1 MSSRRTHGVDETQRA
16 GAEFAELLEPCDIVV
31 LSGTLGAGKTAF
43 TQGLARGL
51 GVTERVTSPTF
62 TLVREHRCQ
71 SRSGIDRLHHADLYR
86 TNTLD
91 EIADLTFDEIV
102 QPRGVAV
109 VEWGEMGAALWPSTI
124 WALRI
129 DVIDDDVREFHVTAT
144 PSPER
149 TAETWFTR

>member
-1 MSSRRTHGVDETQRA
+1 MSSRRTFGVDETQRA
-16 GAEFAELLEPCDIVV
+16 GAEFAELLEPCDIVL

-62 TLVREHRCQ
+62 TLVREHVCQ
-71 SRSGIDRLHHADLYR
+71 SSSGIDRLHHADLYR

-129 DVIDDDVREFHVTAT
+129 DVIDDDVRDILVTAT

-149 TAETWFTR
+149 TAETWAAR

>member
-1 MSSRRTHGVDETQRA
+1 MNSRRTHGIDETYRA

-31 LSGTLGAGKTAF
+31 LTGTLGAGKTAF

-51 GVTERVTSPTF
+51 GVSERVTSPTF
-62 TLVREHRCQ
+62 TLVREHECQ
-71 SRSGIDRLHHADLYR
+71 SKTGITRLHHADLYR
-86 TNTLD
+86 TNSLD

-109 VEWGEMGAALWPSTI
+109 VEWGEMGAALWPPTV

-129 DVIDDDVREFHVTAT
+129 DVIDDDVREILVTAT

-149 TAETWFTR
+149 TAETWAIR